1 MMNLTEKQKNNL
13 LKSKE
18 EILLIQKKS
27 DEVFDKL
34 IKDLGFQIDE
44 KTLDYLVDFV
54 YNDMNLE
61 TFEDF
66 LKKN

>member
-1 MMNLTEKQKNNL
+1 MFLTEKQKNNL

-66 LKKN
+66 LKNN